1 MTFILKSPSG
11 DDVQING
18 WNWRPTVNLFAK
30 ALGLDE
36 EAVEKLQTNGI
47 GASVSA
53 DQALKIAEFLNSYIQ
68 SLPRGS
74 RVRLDGSTTEEPKSY
89 VIDFVGTSNYSAS
102 YEWLTKF
109 RDFCKT
115 CGGFKVV

>member
-1 MTFILKSPSG
+1 MTVILVSPGG
-11 DDVQING
+11 DDVQVNG
-18 WNWRPTVNLFAK
+18 WNWRPTVNLFGK

-36 EAVEKLQTNGI
+36 EAVEKLQTGGI

-53 DQALKIAEFLNSYIQ
+53 DQASEIAQFLDSYVQ
-68 SLPRGS
+68 SLPRDS
-74 RVRLDGSTTEEPKSY
+74 RVRLDGSVTEEPRSCA
-89 VIDFVGTSNYSAS
+89 IDFVGTSNYSAS
-102 YEWLTKF
+102 YEWLIQF